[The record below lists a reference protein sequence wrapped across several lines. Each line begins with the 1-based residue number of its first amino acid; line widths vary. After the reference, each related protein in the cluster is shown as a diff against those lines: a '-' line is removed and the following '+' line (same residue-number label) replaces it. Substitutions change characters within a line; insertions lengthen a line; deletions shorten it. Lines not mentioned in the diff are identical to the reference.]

1 MQTWRLCWKKDLQT
15 ATSSNRHP
23 STGFVMHHGC
33 SKMFKTPFSCLPSDA
48 QSDTN
53 IISVPKTPT
62 NHLHGEKASN
72 PVQWLTLKQ
81 CTIDMK
87 HYDQICNLKGW
98 PTIWHHIH
106 QAKASSSV
114 SYLLVVC
121 KVPCSRLGPMA
132 IGLSALAADRWPAH
146 NMKNT
151 HGTTFCLDQIMI
163 LWIGILGWYAV

>member
-1 MQTWRLCWKKDLQT
+1 MVRSRKDPRGTKYLNYHHDAGAETRSIVQRNASTEFSTLLLGLKTVMQTWRLCWKKDLQT
-15 ATSSNRHP
+15 ATSSNWHP

-33 SKMFKTPFSCLPSDA
+33 SKLFKTPFSFLPSDA

-106 QAKASSSV
+106 QARASSSV
-114 SYLLVVC
+114 SYT
-121 KVPCSRLGPMA
+121 CSL
-132 IGLSALAADRWPAH
+132 
-146 NMKNT
+146 
-151 HGTTFCLDQIMI
+151 
-163 LWIGILGWYAV
+163 